1 MIGVLRRLF
10 GPSPKEIIDRAIRAA
25 ALATAESQEAIVKL
39 RYYTA
44 LLGKCDPY
52 EDWWR
57 FAELAQAHHDAK
69 ADVEFYK
76 RRADK
81 AIAECDALLAEAMK

>member
-1 MIGVLRRLF
+1 MRRWF
-10 GPSPKEIIDRAIRAA
+10 GPSPKEIIDRAIKCA
-25 ALATAESQEAIVKL
+25 ALATAESEEACVKL

-52 EDWWR
+52 DNWWR

-69 ADVEFYK
+69 DDVEFY
-76 RRADK
+76 RHRAER
-81 AIAECDALLAEAMK
+81 AIAECDALLKEAMK

>member
-1 MIGVLRRLF
+1 MALLRHWF
-10 GPSPKEIIDRAIRAA
+10 GPSPKEIVDRAIRDAA
-25 ALATAESQEAIVKL
+25 TATAEYEEAAVKL

-52 EDWWR
+52 DTWWR

-69 ADVEFYK
+69 DDVEFYK
-76 RRADK
+76 RRAEK
-81 AIAECDALLAEAMK
+81 AVNECDALLKEAMK